1 MLTLGIE
8 TSCDETSVAVVGD
21 GRKVLSNLIHSQVDV
36 HSEFGGVVPELA
48 ARDHLERL
56 PHLLDVALD
65 QAGIKPS
72 DLDLLAVT
80 RGPGLVGCLLV
91 GVGVGEGLAAAWSKP
106 LTGVNHLWG
115 HIYAAM
121 LSRGDLEPPLLG
133 LVVSGAHSDLVR
145 MPEHGRFEVI
155 GRTRDDAAGEA
166 FDKAARMLG
175 LGYPGGPALD
185 KLARTGDARRQK
197 LPQPSLA
204 GLEYSFSGLKT
215 ALLYRLRDLGESVT
229 PQDKA
234 DLAASFERSVVESL
248 LEKLDQALSASPYP
262 EVVVSGGVA
271 ANTLLRKRATE
282 VVGTRA
288 RLTMP
293 PLELCTDNA
302 AMIAAAG
309 YFSQFTS
316 PPRGEDESS
325 YFTSPPR
332 EEVESRYFTSP
343 PHGED
348 ESSYFTSPPRGEVE
362 SRLRLSGGA
371 VGPVLVDPSLGW

>member
-1 MLTLGIE
+1 VALTLGIE
-8 TSCDETSVAVVGD
+8 TSCDETSVAVVED
-21 GRKVLSNLIHSQVDV
+21 GRRILSNIIHSQVDL
-36 HSEFGGVVPELA
+36 HREFGGVVPELA

-56 PHLLDVALD
+56 PHLLDLALER
-65 QAGIKPS
+65 AGAKPADI
-72 DLDLLAVT
+72 DLIAAT
-80 RGPGLVGCLLV
+80 RGPGLAGCLLV
-91 GVGVGEGLAAAWSKP
+91 GVGVGEGLAVAWSKP
-106 LTGVNHLWG
+106 LSGVNHLWG

-121 LSRGDLEPPLLG
+121 LTRPDLEPPLLG

-145 MPEHGRFEVI
+145 MTEHSRFEVI

-185 KLARTGDARRQK
+185 RLARTGDARRQP
-197 LPQPSLA
+197 LPKPSLP

-215 ALLYRLRDLGESVT
+215 ALLYRLRDLGDSVT
-229 PQDKA
+229 EQDKA

-248 LEKLDQALSASPYP
+248 LEKLDAALSDHPYP

-271 ANTLLRKRATE
+271 ANTLLRKRAAE

-309 YFSQFTS
+309 FLTS
-316 PPRGEDESS
+316 PLA
-325 YFTSPPR
+325 
-332 EEVESRYFTSP
+332 
-343 PHGED
+343 
-348 ESSYFTSPPRGEVE
+348 GEVGSR
-362 SRLRLSGGA
+362 SRLPAGG
-371 VGPVLVDPSLGW
+371 VPPPVTVDPSLGW

>member
-1 MLTLGIE
+1 MRGVESTSLTLGIE
-8 TSCDETSVAVVGD
+8 TSCDETSVAVVEG
-21 GRKVLSNLIHSQVDV
+21 GRKVLSNVIHSQVDL
-36 HSEFGGVVPELA
+36 HQEFGGVVPELA

-56 PHLLDVALD
+56 PGLLDMALQKAD
-65 QAGIKPS
+65 VKPV
-72 DLDLLAVT
+72 DLDLVAVT

-121 LSRGDLEPPLLG
+121 LTRPDLEPPLLG

-175 LGYPGGPALD
+175 LGFPGGPALD
-185 KLARTGDARRQK
+185 HIARTGDPNRRP
-197 LPQPSLA
+197 LPKPSLP

-215 ALLYRLRDLGESVT
+215 ALLYRLRGMGESVT
-229 PQDKA
+229 DQDRA
-234 DLAASFERSVVESL
+234 DLAAAFERSVVESL
-248 LEKLDQALSASPYP
+248 LEKLDLALEQQPVR
-262 EVVVSGGVA
+262 EVVVAGGVA
-271 ANTLLRKRATE
+271 ANTLLRQRAAE
-282 VVGTRA
+282 IVAGRA

-302 AMIAAAG
+302 AMIAAAAH
-309 YFSQFTS
+309 FTS
-316 PPRGEDESS
+316 PSLPR
-325 YFTSPPR
+325 PPGKVAGVAQR
-332 EEVESRYFTSP
+332 
-343 PHGED
+343 
-348 ESSYFTSPPRGEVE
+348 PRPD
-362 SRLRLSGGA
+362 GGA
-371 VGPVLVDPSLGW
+371 RPIAVDPSLGWEP

>member
-1 MLTLGIE
+1 VATLTLGIE
-8 TSCDETSVAVVGD
+8 TSCDETSVAVVAD
-21 GRKVLSNLIHSQVDV
+21 GRRILSNVIHSQVELHRD
-36 HSEFGGVVPELA
+36 FGGVVPELA

-56 PHLLDVALD
+56 PQLLDLALE
-65 QAGIKPS
+65 QAGAKPS
-72 DLDLLAVT
+72 DLDLIAVT
-80 RGPGLVGCLLV
+80 RGPGLAGCLLV

-106 LTGVNHLWG
+106 LAGVNHLWG

-121 LSRGDLEPPLLG
+121 LTRPDLQPPLLG

-175 LGYPGGPALD
+175 LGFPGGPALD
-185 KLARTGDARRQK
+185 RLARTGDARRQP

-215 ALLYRLRDLGESVT
+215 ALLYRLRDLGEAVS
-229 PQDKA
+229 PQDRA

-248 LEKLDQALSASPYP
+248 LEKLDKALTESPYG

-271 ANTLLRKRATE
+271 ANTFLRKRAAE
-282 VVGTRA
+282 VVGARA

-309 YFSQFTS
+309 FFTS
-316 PPRGEDESS
+316 PP
-325 YFTSPPR
+325 
-332 EEVESRYFTSP
+332 
-343 PHGED
+343 
-348 ESSYFTSPPRGEVE
+348 
-362 SRLRLSGGA
+362 GGG
-371 VGPVLVDPSLGW
+371 VDPGPVEVDPSLGW

>member
-1 MLTLGIE
+1 MELTLGIE
-8 TSCDETSVAVVGD
+8 TSCDETSVAVVAD
-21 GRKVLSNLIHSQVDV
+21 GRHVLSNVIHSQVEL
-36 HSEFGGVVPELA
+36 HKEFGGVVPELA

-56 PHLLDVALD
+56 PHLLDLALE
-65 QAGIKPS
+65 QAGAKPS
-72 DLDLLAVT
+72 DLDLIAVT
-80 RGPGLVGCLLV
+80 RGPGLAGCLLV
-91 GVGVGEGLAAAWSKP
+91 GVGVGEGLSAAWSMP

-121 LSRGDLEPPLLG
+121 IARADLEPPLLG

-185 KLARTGDARRQK
+185 RLARTGDARRQP
-197 LPQPSLA
+197 LPQPSLK

-229 PQDKA
+229 PQDRA

-248 LEKLDQALSASPYP
+248 LEKLDAALSESTYA

-271 ANTLLRKRATE
+271 ANTLLRKRAAE
-282 VVGTRA
+282 VVGRRA

-309 YFSQFTS
+309 FFTS
-316 PPRGEDESS
+316 PQ
-325 YFTSPPR
+325 
-332 EEVESRYFTSP
+332 
-343 PHGED
+343 
-348 ESSYFTSPPRGEVE
+348 RGEVG
-362 SRLRLSGGA
+362 SRLRLPGGEVA
-371 VGPVLVDPSLGW
+371 PGPVEVEASLGWER

>member
-1 MLTLGIE
+1 MPLTLGIE
-8 TSCDETSVAVVGD
+8 TSCDETSVALVQG
-21 GRKVLSNLIHSQVDV
+21 GRRVLANVIHSQVDL
-36 HSEFGGVVPELA
+36 HKEFGGVVPELA

-56 PHLLDVALD
+56 PHLLDLALEE
-65 QAGIKPS
+65 AGVQPS
-72 DLDLLAVT
+72 DIDLLAVT

-91 GVGVGEGLAAAWSKP
+91 GVGVGDGLATAWAKP

-121 LSRGDLEPPLLG
+121 LTRPELEPPLLG

-185 KLARTGDARRQK
+185 RLARNGDPRRQP
-197 LPQPSLA
+197 LPKPSLP
-204 GLEYSFSGLKT
+204 GLEFSFSGLKT
-215 ALLYRLRDLGESVT
+215 ALLYRLRDLGAEAGE
-229 PQDKA
+229 QEKA
-234 DLAASFERSVVESL
+234 DLAAAFERSVVESL
-248 LEKLDQALSASPYP
+248 LEKLNEALTKSPVA
-262 EVVVSGGVA
+262 EVVVAGGVA
-271 ANTLLRKRATE
+271 ANTLLRRRAAE
-282 VVGTRA
+282 VVGDRA

-309 YFSQFTS
+309 FY
-316 PPRGEDESS
+316 
-325 YFTSPPR
+325 
-332 EEVESRYFTSP
+332 
-343 PHGED
+343 
-348 ESSYFTSPPRGEVE
+348 
-362 SRLRLSGGA
+362 GGK
-371 VGPVLVDPSLGW
+371 PQPITVDPSLGWD